1 MFCLLCS
8 CIHSPILRLVPLTVA
23 GIHERSG
30 RDKLEEKHSAHI
42 LNDET
47 QRKFIISIKRLMTF
61 AQTKY
66 PNETNT
72 KNCG

>member
-1 MFCLLCS
+1 
-8 CIHSPILRLVPLTVA
+8 VA